1 MSTIAQNFADD
12 YAHRGIVLDLF
23 QIEAIEALER
33 DMDVLVCAPTGSG
46 KTVVAEF
53 AVEMALARLSRCVY
67 TAPIKAL
74 SNQKYKD
81 LSARLGE
88 ENVGL
93 LTGDVTINRD
103 APIVVVTTEV
113 LRNMLF
119 SRDAGVADI
128 GYVVL
133 DEVHYLGDTSRGP
146 VWEEVILQ
154 LPSHTRLVSLS
165 ATVANIEEFSGW
177 LRSVR
182 GPTAVVVSTVR
193 PVPLQQF
200 LARGRSLIPIDSG
213 VPARKPRQETG
224 FRRRERQA
232 VSPARRRRLIASLDE
247 RGLLPAIDFIFS
259 RKGCDQAVADFL
271 DSGVILNSPDAQREV
286 DRRVRAVRETLTD
299 ADAKAVRWGFWAKAM
314 RRGFSAHHA
323 GMFPVLKELAES
335 LMDAGLL
342 KLVFA
347 TGTLALGIDM
357 PVSTVIIDQLRKFN
371 GEDFVNLTATEY
383 TQLIGRAGR
392 RGKDDIGT
400 AVVIDTDDLDYDAL
414 AELVAGQIEPLI
426 SAFFPSYNTV
436 VNLLANYSLEQA
448 RQIMATSFAQY
459 QRNADLGQVQGRLA
473 RVRTRLADIEDELA
487 NECDRGDVV
496 EYLRLRAGAS
506 RASKAQRRQ
515 AKVEYQRRIRQS
527 YADAGTGQLY
537 AYAIGGELEYAL
549 VLSVGR
555 GKLRVINA
563 FGEMYWLRLEDL
575 SAQMRHLGSV
585 EIPFGRSLKNDDV
598 REQLAESIIAAVD
611 ERSELGVD
619 RDLMGSWDRFAVRE
633 NAELI
638 AHPVHTCPDLAQ
650 HLARGE
656 ELISLDARIV
666 ELEHMAANFDD
677 SVAREF
683 DATASVL
690 ERIGYLQRHDEQL
703 TSSAGAYVLKGIH
716 NEADLLVC
724 LSLAAPNMRDLTP
737 AEFAGVA
744 SSFLCDRRL
753 GSRPPTSPSLRDSW
767 RMIGANVDYLL
778 MLEADAGISRTPEPF
793 PGAMGA
799 VARWADGGE
808 LESVLREGRLVVGD
822 FISAMR
828 RLIDLLGQIES
839 VGDGLWFGQTAGEAK
854 RKLKRWD
861 WL

>member
-1 MSTIAQNFADD
+1 MSLIASNFADN
-12 YAHRGIVLDLF
+12 YAARGIILDPF
-23 QIEAIEALER
+23 QREAIDALER
-33 DMDVLVCAPTGSG
+33 GHDVLVCAPTGSG

-53 AVEMALARLSRCVY
+53 AVEMALAREARCVY

-81 LSARLGE
+81 LAQRLGE

-103 APIVVVTTEV
+103 APIIVVTTEV

-119 SRDAGVADI
+119 TRDPGVAHI

-133 DEVHYLGDTSRGP
+133 DEVHYLADPSRGP

-154 LPSHTRLVSLS
+154 LPPHVRLVSLS

-200 LARGRSLIPIDSG
+200 LARGRSLISIDDG
-213 VPARKPRQETG
+213 MPAPRRTKERE
-224 FRRRERQA
+224 FRRRERRA
-232 VSPARRRRLIASLDE
+232 VSPARRRRLVESLNQ
-247 RGLLPAIDFIFS
+247 RGLLPAIEFIFS

-271 DSGVILNSPDAQREV
+271 DSGVLLNSPEAEREV
-286 DRRVRAVRETLTD
+286 RRQVSKVRETLSD
-299 ADAKAVRWGFWAKAM
+299 SDAKAVRWGFWAKAM
-314 RRGFSAHHA
+314 GRGFSAHHA

-335 LMDAGLL
+335 LMDQGLL

-357 PVSTVIIDQLRKFN
+357 PVSTVIIDELRKFN

-392 RGKDDIGT
+392 RGKDTIGT
-400 AVVIDTDDLDYDAL
+400 AVVIDTDELDMDVL
-414 AELVAGQIEPLI
+414 GEVAKGQSEPLM

-436 VNLLANYSLEQA
+436 VNLLANYSPGKA
-448 RQIMATSFAQY
+448 REIMGTSFAQY

-473 RVRTRLADIEDELA
+473 RVRARLADVEEELA
-487 NECDRGDVV
+487 RKCERGNLV
-496 EYLRLRAGAS
+496 EYLRLRAGAA
-506 RASKAQRRQ
+506 RASKAQRKR
-515 AKVEYQRRIRQS
+515 AKAEYHARIRDSFAQ
-527 YADAGTGQLY
+527 AATGMLY
-537 AYAIGGELEYAL
+537 AYALDGELEYAL
-549 VLSVGR
+549 VLSVGN

-563 FGEMYWLRLEDL
+563 FGEMYWLREDDL
-575 SAQMRHLGSV
+575 SAQMRLVG
-585 EIPFGRSLKNDDV
+585 EIAIPFGRSLKEREV
-598 REQLAESIIAAVD
+598 REQIADSIIDAVD

-633 NAELI
+633 SPELI

-650 HLARGE
+650 HLREGE
-656 ELISLDARIV
+656 ELVSLDARV
-666 ELEHMAANFDD
+666 AELEQMVASYDD

-690 ERIGYLQRHDEQL
+690 ERIGYLQRRDGTIL
-703 TSSAGAYVLKGIH
+703 LGPGADVLRGIH

-724 LSLAAPNMRDLTP
+724 EALSAPNLRQLSP
-737 AEFAGVA
+737 AQFAGAVSA
-744 SSFLCDRRL
+744 FLCDRRL
-753 GSRPPTSPSLRDSW
+753 GSRPPSSGELRDSW
-767 RMIGANVDYLL
+767 RMIGVNVDYLL
-778 MLEADAGISRTPEPF
+778 SLEADAGITRTPDPF

-799 VARWADGGE
+799 VTRWAEGGD
-808 LESVLREGRLVVGD
+808 LERVLREGHLVVGD

-828 RLIDLLGQIES
+828 RLIDLLGQIEA
-839 VGDGLWFGQTAGEAK
+839 VGNGVWFGERAAEAK
-854 RKLKRWD
+854 RLIKRWD